1 MVSPDEFHRFGL
13 AHGGSRLT
21 PLAQNYPQEYVT
33 GERRLHH
40 EMREKAIMRDAFFGI
55 KAEPQR
61 PTSVATEF
69 MDMEWD
75 DEVLS
80 EFEDNSPR
88 ISINSSG
95 GQPSIT
101 TLSSYDEVSTPRS
114 SQGRMMYAAEVEPSS
129 KNIEGPTGPHLFRAS
144 SSSYFDEAV
153 LSLSPITPKTARPFD
168 EPFRHIR
175 PQQPPMPQSRQQQN
189 GPFQFTYEEFES
201 RELVSWTPEMVAQS
215 MLNAGIELSVAGRFV
230 ENDINGPILITL
242 KFEDLK
248 ELDIPSFGMRTRVWN
263 QIQVLRDSRPSSPR
277 APTPIQDEP
286 SREVKK
292 ETRENR
298 AMERQADDCGLRRGK
313 SSRRRPKKPS
323 HDDII
328 TPMESVSIV
337 GIEQVVPKPHQC
349 PKGENCSKYRKQ
361 QRLIEA
367 FRKEHPFV
375 DLETEQVVITGNP
388 GNPQTA
394 RALDPNQIL
403 RPISDAVP
411 SVVASSDVL
420 GPGNAT
426 PLQYLQEAA
435 LRNVAARD
443 PQDNVRQ
450 FLDFQKHEGSSTVP
464 PTPPFEMAPPTMKA
478 QPDRLR
484 HLPKLS
490 IPGSQAPRASPLRA
504 STVPP
509 PSQAESFPTPP
520 QYQQGFVPYHM
531 DRAEAMS
538 PDLQSPVNPYRF
550 GTPFSEMDVPVTA
563 VPMDRIARDTS
574 QSVPPEM
581 NYRPGI
587 VKQQPPLSRTLSRA
601 SARHPSFPVLP
612 ALDENTTT
620 PIARISPRQTSPR
633 TSVRPQ
639 QQPPLQAPPR
649 VNYPWSPI
657 ERTKPFEQAIPP
669 ISHLAGALP
678 VRQAAEA
685 AQKDGI
691 TFQGPMKKRKTKL
704 LRHEWNDTFCT
715 LKGTR
720 LAVHKDAK
728 TIDRTLEYVDV
739 DDYAIACS
747 SLASQ
752 SKLSAAFKAVQFSSH
767 SREKSDPVAAFSFQL
782 IPQDKDKEAAKLRK
796 RSSALGGF
804 GHHHSSSAS
813 FIPAEG
819 VNGTGKTHHFAVKS
833 RDERIDWMRE
843 LMLAKAL
850 RQKGDGFEVSVNG
863 NMI

>member
-1 MVSPDEFHRFGL
+1 M
-13 AHGGSRLT
+13 
-21 PLAQNYPQEYVT
+21 NYTQEYER
-33 GERRLHH
+33 GERRLRH
-40 EMREKAIMRDAFFGI
+40 EMREKAPMRDTFFGI

-75 DEVLS
+75 DDVLS

-88 ISINSSG
+88 ISVNSSG

-101 TLSSYDEVSTPRS
+101 TLSSYDEVQTPRS
-114 SQGRMMYAAEVEPSS
+114 SQGRMMYATEMMESPN
-129 KNIEGPTGPHLFRAS
+129 KNIEGPSGPHLFRAS
-144 SSSYFDEAV
+144 TASYFDEAI
-153 LSLSPITPKTARPFD
+153 LTLSPVTPKTARPFD

-175 PQQPPMPQSRQQQN
+175 PQQPPMPPSRHQS

-292 ETRENR
+292 ETREVR
-298 AMERQADDCGLRRGK
+298 AAERQQTDDCGMKRSK

-349 PKGENCSKYRKQ
+349 PKGENCSKWRKQ

-367 FRKEHPFV
+367 FKKEHPFV
-375 DLETEQVVITGNP
+375 DLDTEQVVITGNP
-388 GNPQTA
+388 GNPHTA
-394 RALDPNQIL
+394 RALDPTQIL
-403 RPISDAVP
+403 RPVSDAVP

-435 LRNVAARD
+435 LRNVISRD

-450 FLDFQKHEGSSTVP
+450 FLDFQKHEDTTVP
-464 PTPPFEMAPPTMKA
+464 PTPPFEMGFPAMKA
-478 QPDRLR
+478 QPERLR

-490 IPGSQAPRASPLRA
+490 IPGKQAPRASPLRA

-509 PSQAESFPTPP
+509 PSAHPEPLSTPP
-520 QYQQGFVPYHM
+520 YHQQQQPQGFVPYHM

-538 PDLQSPVNPYRF
+538 PDLQSPINNPYRF

-563 VPMDRIARDTS
+563 VPMDRIARDVS

-581 NYRPGI
+581 NYRPG
-587 VKQQPPLSRTLSRA
+587 VSKQQQPPLSRTQSRS
-601 SARHPSFPVLP
+601 SARRPSFPVLP
-612 ALDENTTT
+612 ALNENTAT
-620 PIARISPRQTSPR
+620 PIARTSPRHTSPR

-639 QQPPLQAPPR
+639 PLQQQQPLQAPPR

-657 ERTKPFEQAIPP
+657 ERTTPFEQAIPP
-669 ISHLAGALP
+669 ITHLAPSLP
-678 VRQAAEA
+678 VKQAASA
-685 AQKDGI
+685 AQQDGV
-691 TFQGPMKKRKTKL
+691 TFQGPMKKRKTKM

-728 TIDRTLEYVDV
+728 TVDRTLEYVDV

-752 SKLSAAFKAVQFSSH
+752 SKLSAAFKAVHFSSSSSH

-782 IPQDKDKEAAKLRK
+782 IPQDKDKESAGAKLRK
-796 RSSALGGF
+796 RGSALHGF
-804 GHHHSSSAS
+804 GHGHSSSS
-813 FIPAEG
+813 GSIPAEG
-819 VNGTGKTHHFAVKS
+819 ANGTGKTHHFAVKS
-833 RDERIDWMRE
+833 RDDRIDWMRE

-850 RQKGDGFEVSVNG
+850 KQKGDGFEVSVNG

>member
-1 MVSPDEFHRFGL
+1 M
-13 AHGGSRLT
+13 
-21 PLAQNYPQEYVT
+21 EYVHEYAR
-33 GERRLHH
+33 GDRHLHR
-40 EMREKAIMRDAFFGI
+40 EMREKVPMRDTFFGL
-55 KAEPQR
+55 KSEPQR
-61 PTSVATEF
+61 PSSVATEF

-80 EFEDNSPR
+80 ELEDNSPR
-88 ISINSSG
+88 ISVNSSS

-101 TLSSYDEVSTPRS
+101 TLSSYDEIPTPRS
-114 SQGRMMYAAEVEPSS
+114 SQGRVAYPDIQSLN
-129 KNIEGPTGPHLFRAS
+129 KPIEGPSGPHLFRS
-144 SSSYFDEAV
+144 SAESYFDEAI
-153 LSLSPITPKTARPFD
+153 LTLSPVTPKTARPFD
-168 EPFRHIR
+168 DFKYTKL
-175 PQQPPMPQSRQQQN
+175 PPPPVPRQQN
-189 GPFQFTYEEFES
+189 APFQFTYEEFQS

-263 QIQVLRDSRPSSPR
+263 QIQLLRDSRPSSPR

-292 ETRENR
+292 EAREIR
-298 AMERQADDCGLRRGK
+298 AAERQTDECSLKPRK
-313 SSRRRPKKPS
+313 SSRRRQKKAS

-337 GIEQVVPKPHQC
+337 GIEQVVPKPHHC
-349 PKGENCSKYRKQ
+349 PKGEDCSRFKKQ
-361 QRLIEA
+361 QRLIAA

-375 DLETEQVVITGNP
+375 DMEKETVVITGNP
-388 GNPQTA
+388 GNPETA
-394 RALDPNQIL
+394 RALTPKEIL
-403 RPISDAVP
+403 RPISDSGP

-426 PLQYLQEAA
+426 PLQYLQEAT
-435 LRNVAARD
+435 LRNVTSRD

-450 FLDFQKHEGSSTVP
+450 FLDFQRRQSNSVP
-464 PTPPFEMAPPTMKA
+464 PTPPFEMGAPAMKP
-478 QPDRLR
+478 QPDGLR
-484 HLPKLS
+484 KLPKLS
-490 IPGSQAPRASPLRA
+490 IPGKQAPVRPSNLRA

-509 PSQAESFPTPP
+509 VTQPIDRVMSP
-520 QYQQGFVPYHM
+520 QQQQQSFVPYVM

-563 VPMDRIARDTS
+563 IPMDRVARDIS

-581 NYRPGI
+581 NYRAGTQ
-587 VKQQPPLSRTLSRA
+587 KQQPLVRTQSRA
-601 SARHPSFPVLP
+601 SARRPSFPVLP
-612 ALDENTTT
+612 ALDENNAT
-620 PIARISPRQTSPR
+620 PIARTSPR
-633 TSVRPQ
+633 HSSPRSPRSSTRTQ
-639 QQPPLQAPPR
+639 PLQAPPR
-649 VNYPWSPI
+649 VNYPWSPV
-657 ERTKPFEQAIPP
+657 ERTHPFEQAIPP
-669 ISHLAGALP
+669 ISHLAGAIP
-678 VRQAAEA
+678 VKQAVEEA
-685 AQKDGI
+685 QRDGV
-691 TFQGPMKKRKTKL
+691 TFQGPMKKRKTKM

-720 LAVHKDAK
+720 LAVHKDER
-728 TIDRTLEYVDV
+728 TVDRTLEYVDI

-752 SKLSAAFKAVQFSSH
+752 SKLSAAFRAVHFSSH

-782 IPQDKDKEAAKLRK
+782 IPQDKNAAKLRK
-796 RSSALGGF
+796 RESALNGF
-804 GHHHSSSAS
+804 THHHSNSTSSV
-813 FIPAEG
+813 PAEG
-819 VNGTGKTHHFAVKS
+819 ANGTGKTHHFAVKS

-843 LMLAKAL
+843 LMLAKAM

>member
-1 MVSPDEFHRFGL
+1 M
-13 AHGGSRLT
+13 
-21 PLAQNYPQEYVT
+21 NYTQEYAM
-33 GERRLHH
+33 GERRLRH
-40 EMREKAIMRDAFFGI
+40 EMREKPTMRDTFFGI

-88 ISINSSG
+88 ISVNSSG

-114 SQGRMMYAAEVEPSS
+114 SRGRMMYAAEIESPS
-129 KNIEGPTGPHLFRAS
+129 KNIEGPSGPHLFRAS
-144 SSSYFDEAV
+144 TSSYFDEAV
-153 LSLSPITPKTARPFD
+153 LTLSPITPKTARPFD

-175 PQQPPMPQSRQQQN
+175 PQQPPMPQSRHQS

-292 ETRENR
+292 ETHEVR
-298 AMERQADDCGLRRGK
+298 AAERQTDDCGLKRRK
-313 SSRRRPKKPS
+313 SSRRRPKNPS
-323 HDDII
+323 YDDII

-349 PKGENCSKYRKQ
+349 PKGENCSRYKKQ

-367 FRKEHPFV
+367 FKKEHPFV
-375 DLETEQVVITGNP
+375 DLDTEQVVITGNP

-403 RPISDAVP
+403 RPVSDAVP

-435 LRNVAARD
+435 LRNVVARD

-450 FLDFQKHEGSSTVP
+450 FLDFQKHEDSTVP
-464 PTPPFEMAPPTMKA
+464 PTPPFEMAFPTMKA
-478 QPDRLR
+478 QPEGLR

-490 IPGSQAPRASPLRA
+490 IPGKQAPRASPLRA
-504 STVPP
+504 STAPP
-509 PSQAESFPTPP
+509 PSQHESLPTPP
-520 QYQQGFVPYHM
+520 QHQQGFVPYHM

-538 PDLQSPVNPYRF
+538 PDLQSPVNLYRF

-563 VPMDRIARDTS
+563 VPMDRVARDVS

-581 NYRPGI
+581 NYRPGT
-587 VKQQPPLSRTLSRA
+587 VKQQQPPLSRTQSRS
-601 SARHPSFPVLP
+601 SARRPSFPVLP
-612 ALDENTTT
+612 ALDENNTT
-620 PIARISPRQTSPR
+620 PIARTSPRQTFPR

-639 QQPPLQAPPR
+639 QQQQQQQQPLQAPPR

-678 VRQAAEA
+678 VKQAVEA
-685 AQKDGI
+685 AQQDGV
-691 TFQGPMKKRKTKL
+691 TFQGPMKKRKTKM

-728 TIDRTLEYVDV
+728 TVDRTLEYVDV

-796 RSSALGGF
+796 RGSALHGF
-804 GHHHSSSAS
+804 GHHHSLSSS
-813 FIPAEG
+813 SIPAEG

-833 RDERIDWMRE
+833 RDDRIDWMRE

-850 RQKGDGFEVSVNG
+850 KQKGDGFEVSVNG

>member
-1 MVSPDEFHRFGL
+1 M
-13 AHGGSRLT
+13 
-21 PLAQNYPQEYVT
+21 NCPQEYAM
-33 GERRLHH
+33 GERRLRH
-40 EMREKAIMRDAFFGI
+40 EMREKATMRDTFFGI

-88 ISINSSG
+88 ISVNSSG

-114 SQGRMMYAAEVEPSS
+114 SQGRMMYAAEIEPSS
-129 KNIEGPTGPHLFRAS
+129 KKIEGPTGPHLFRAS

-189 GPFQFTYEEFES
+189 GPFQFTYDEFES

-298 AMERQADDCGLRRGK
+298 ATERQADECGLRRRK
-313 SSRRRPKKPS
+313 SSRRKPKKPS

-367 FRKEHPFV
+367 FRKEHPFI
-375 DLETEQVVITGNP
+375 DLDTEQVVITGNP

-464 PTPPFEMAPPTMKA
+464 PTPPFEMVPPAMKA

-509 PSQAESFPTPP
+509 PSLPESVRTPL
-520 QYQQGFVPYHM
+520 QLQQSFVPYHM

-587 VKQQPPLSRTLSRA
+587 VKQQPPLSRTQSRA
-601 SARHPSFPVLP
+601 SARRPSFPVLP
-612 ALDENTTT
+612 ALNENTTT
-620 PIARISPRQTSPR
+620 PIARTSPRQTSPR
-633 TSVRPQ
+633 ISVRPQ
-639 QQPPLQAPPR
+639 QQQQQQQPLQAPPR

-669 ISHLAGALP
+669 ISHLASALP
-678 VRQAAEA
+678 VKQAAEA

-691 TFQGPMKKRKTKL
+691 TFQGPMKKRKTKM

-796 RSSALGGF
+796 RSSALHGF
-804 GHHHSSSAS
+804 GHNHSSSAS
-813 FIPAEG
+813 SIPSEG

>member
-1 MVSPDEFHRFGL
+1 
-13 AHGGSRLT
+13 
-21 PLAQNYPQEYVT
+21 
-33 GERRLHH
+33 
-40 EMREKAIMRDAFFGI
+40 MRDTFFGI
-55 KAEPQR
+55 KTEPQR

-88 ISINSSG
+88 ISVNSSG

-101 TLSSYDEVSTPRS
+101 TLSSYDEVQTPRS
-114 SQGRMMYAAEVEPSS
+114 SQGRMMYAGEVESSS
-129 KNIEGPTGPHLFRAS
+129 KNIEGPSGPHLFRAS
-144 SSSYFDEAV
+144 TSSYFDEAI
-153 LSLSPITPKTARPFD
+153 LTLSPVTPKTARPFD

-175 PQQPPMPQSRQQQN
+175 PQQPPMPQSRHQS

-201 RELVSWTPEMVAQS
+201 KELVSWTPEMVAQS

-292 ETRENR
+292 ETREVR
-298 AMERQADDCGLRRGK
+298 TVERQTDDCGLKRRK

-375 DLETEQVVITGNP
+375 DLDTEQVVITGNP

-403 RPISDAVP
+403 RPVSDAVP

-450 FLDFQKHEGSSTVP
+450 FLDFQKHEGSTVP
-464 PTPPFEMAPPTMKA
+464 PTPPFEMTFPAMKA
-478 QPDRLR
+478 QPKGLR

-490 IPGSQAPRASPLRA
+490 IPGTQAPRASPLRA
-504 STVPP
+504 STP
-509 PSQAESFPTPP
+509 ESLPTPP
-520 QYQQGFVPYHM
+520 QQQHGFVPYHM

-538 PDLQSPVNPYRF
+538 PDLQSPANPYRF

-581 NYRPGI
+581 NYRPGV
-587 VKQQPPLSRTLSRA
+587 VKQQPPLSHVSSHLRPPPTAAA
-601 SARHPSFPVLP
+601 SASPS
-612 ALDENTTT
+612 
-620 PIARISPRQTSPR
+620 
-633 TSVRPQ
+633 
-639 QQPPLQAPPR
+639 R

-669 ISHLAGALP
+669 IPHLAGALP
-678 VRQAAEA
+678 VKQAVEA
-685 AQKDGI
+685 AQQDSV
-691 TFQGPMKKRKTKL
+691 TFQGPMKKRKTKM

-796 RSSALGGF
+796 RGSALHGF
-804 GHHHSSSAS
+804 GHHHSSSS
-813 FIPAEG
+813 SSIPAEG

-833 RDERIDWMRE
+833 RDDRIDWMRE

-850 RQKGDGFEVSVNG
+850 KQKGDGFEVSVNG

>member
-1 MVSPDEFHRFGL
+1 M
-13 AHGGSRLT
+13 
-21 PLAQNYPQEYVT
+21 
-33 GERRLHH
+33 GERRLRH
-40 EMREKAIMRDAFFGI
+40 EMREKATMRDTFFGI

-61 PTSVATEF
+61 PSSVATEF

-88 ISINSSG
+88 ISVNSSG

-114 SQGRMMYAAEVEPSS
+114 SQGRMMYAAEIEPSS
-129 KNIEGPTGPHLFRAS
+129 KRIEGPTGPHLFRAF
-144 SSSYFDEAV
+144 SSSYFEEAV
-153 LSLSPITPKTARPFD
+153 LSLSPVTPKTARPFD

-175 PQQPPMPQSRQQQN
+175 PQQPPMPQSRQQQS

-292 ETRENR
+292 ETREIR
-298 AMERQADDCGLRRGK
+298 ATERQVDECGLRRGK

-367 FRKEHPFV
+367 FRKEHPFI
-375 DLETEQVVITGNP
+375 DLDTEQVVITGNP

-464 PTPPFEMAPPTMKA
+464 PTPPFEMAFPTMKA

-490 IPGSQAPRASPLRA
+490 IPGSQTPRASPLRA

-509 PSQAESFPTPP
+509 PSQPESFPTPP
-520 QYQQGFVPYHM
+520 QYQHGFVPYHM

-587 VKQQPPLSRTLSRA
+587 VKQQPPLSRTQSRA
-601 SARHPSFPVLP
+601 SARRPSFPVLP

-620 PIARISPRQTSPR
+620 PIARTSPRQTSPR

-639 QQPPLQAPPR
+639 HQQQQQPLQAPPR
-649 VNYPWSPI
+649 VNYPWSPV

-678 VRQAAEA
+678 VKQAAEA
-685 AQKDGI
+685 AQQDGI
-691 TFQGPMKKRKTKL
+691 TFQGPMKKRKTKM

-796 RSSALGGF
+796 RSSALHGF

-813 FIPAEG
+813 SIPAEG
-819 VNGTGKTHHFAVKS
+819 ANGTGKTHHFAVKS
-833 RDERIDWMRE
+833 RDDRIDWMRE

-850 RQKGDGFEVSVNG
+850 KQKGDGFEVSVNG

>member
-1 MVSPDEFHRFGL
+1 M
-13 AHGGSRLT
+13 
-21 PLAQNYPQEYVT
+21 NCPQEYAM
-33 GERRLHH
+33 GERRLRH
-40 EMREKAIMRDAFFGI
+40 EMREKATMRDAFFGI

-88 ISINSSG
+88 ISVNSSG

-114 SQGRMMYAAEVEPSS
+114 SQGRMMYAAEIEPSS
-129 KNIEGPTGPHLFRAS
+129 KKIEGPTGPHLFRAS

-153 LSLSPITPKTARPFD
+153 LSLSPVTPKTARPFD

-175 PQQPPMPQSRQQQN
+175 PQQPPMPQYRQQQN

-263 QIQVLRDSRPSSPR
+263 QIQLLRDSRPSSPR

-298 AMERQADDCGLRRGK
+298 ATERQADECGLRRRK
-313 SSRRRPKKPS
+313 SSRRKPKKPS

-367 FRKEHPFV
+367 FRKEHPFI
-375 DLETEQVVITGNP
+375 DLDTEQVVITGNP

-464 PTPPFEMAPPTMKA
+464 PTPPFEMVPPAMKA

-509 PSQAESFPTPP
+509 PSQPESVRTPL
-520 QYQQGFVPYHM
+520 QHQQSFVPYHM

-587 VKQQPPLSRTLSRA
+587 VKQQPPLSRTQSRA
-601 SARHPSFPVLP
+601 SARRPSFPVLP
-612 ALDENTTT
+612 ALNENTTT
-620 PIARISPRQTSPR
+620 PIARTSPRQTSPR
-633 TSVRPQ
+633 ISVRPQ
-639 QQPPLQAPPR
+639 QQQQPLQAPPR

-669 ISHLAGALP
+669 ISHLASALP
-678 VRQAAEA
+678 VKQAAEA

-691 TFQGPMKKRKTKL
+691 TFQGPMKKRKTKM

-720 LAVHKDAK
+720 LAVHKDAE

-796 RSSALGGF
+796 RSSALHGF
-804 GHHHSSSAS
+804 GHSHSSSAS
-813 FIPAEG
+813 SIPSEG